1 MKKFG
6 IWAMSY
12 GLTGLEFR
20 HKILMGFNSFFFF
33 WLGHDLGCCLCPNLV
48 RLNGAYEAGL
58 DLAKKICLII
68 RPGSGLWV
76 RSGYAKTWPTAIPNG
91 NTTCSTSGPIST
103 SFGPFRPF
111 RPVVV
116 FSQKK
121 KLKLTNPSAQH
132 VST

>member
-1 MKKFG
+1 MPKFG

-12 GLTGLEFR
+12 GLNGLEFR
-20 HKILMGFNSFFFF
+20 HKILMGFNSFFF
-33 WLGHDLGCCLCPNLV
+33 WLGHDSGYCLGPNLV

-58 DLAKKICLII
+58 DLAKKKNPLII
-68 RPGSGLWV
+68 GPGLGLWV
-76 RSGYAKTWPTAIPNG
+76 RSKYAKTRPIAIPNG

-111 RPVVV
+111 RSVAV

-121 KLKLTNPSAQH
+121 KT
-132 VST
+132 